1 MPQGKACGMSS
12 DYLAT
17 PGIEKDTAQRGGE
30 LFTLHPD
37 SGWDVE
43 QIRCSRS
50 AEDLLPV
57 TLPEA
62 GDDTPV

>member
-1 MPQGKACGMSS
+1 MPQGKAFGMSS

-43 QIRCSRS
+43 QIP
-50 AEDLLPV
+50 LL
-57 TLPEA
+57 A
-62 GDDTPV
+62 IS